1 MKTVAKGQIKQA
13 QERIDKRQFETLCGM
28 QCTEEEICSVFEVSK
43 DTLLRWCK
51 NTYEMDFA
59 DVFKEKRA
67 YGTASL
73 RRTQWRMAEKNVAM
87 AIWLGKQYLGQR
99 EAQITDIKMSADD
112 GFIEALGATAKSDW
126 NEEL

>member
-13 QERIDKRQFETLCGM
+13 QERRDKRQFETLCGM

-73 RRTQWRMAEKNVAM
+73 RRTQWRMAEDNVAM

>member
-13 QERIDKRQFETLCGM
+13 QARINKRQFETLCGM
-28 QCTEEEICSVFEVSK
+28 QCTEEEICSVFDVSE

-59 DVFKEKRA
+59 EVFEKKRA
-67 YGTASL
+67 YGAASL
-73 RRTQWRMAEKNVAM
+73 RRIQWGMAEESVAM

-99 EAQITDIKMSADD
+99 EAKITDIKMSADD

>member
-1 MKTVAKGQIKQA
+1 MAKGQIKQA

-73 RRTQWRMAEKNVAM
+73 RRTQWRMAEDNVAM
-87 AIWLGKQYLGQR
+87 AIWLALIINLGVTARQYYAKRVCPNGAHHCKKGK
-99 EAQITDIKMSADD
+99 
-112 GFIEALGATAKSDW
+112 
-126 NEEL
+126 

>member
-1 MKTVAKGQIKQA
+1 MASGQKKQA
-13 QERIDKRQFETLCGM
+13 QEKIDQRQFETLCGM
-28 QCTEEEICSVFEVSK
+28 QCTEDEICAVFSVSE

-51 NTYEMDFA
+51 RIYKKNFA

-73 RRTQWRMAEKNVAM
+73 RRSQWRMAETNASM

-99 EAQITDIKMSADD
+99 DTQFTDMKVSGDD
-112 GFIEALGATAKSDW
+112 GFIEALTGTAKEDW
-126 NEEL
+126 KM